1 MKRFVLI
8 VLALGVMAH
17 QLSFTGTYLL
27 YRANRSYIIS
37 QLCEQRQVPG
47 SGCKGKCYLQK
58 QLKKNVQREQQLP
71 PTQKIATPDLALMP
85 EAFRLTGA
93 TPTPALQEVRMPF
106 SLCFYVSS
114 PAKGIFHPPRRTA

>member
-8 VLALGVMAH
+8 VLVAGFVAH
-17 QLSFTGTYLL
+17 QLSFTGAYLL

-47 SGCKGKCYLQK
+47 SGCEGKCYLQK

-71 PTQKIATPDLALMP
+71 AAPKPATPDLAPMP
-85 EAFRLTGA
+85 DALRLTRA
-93 TPTPALQEVRMPF
+93 TPPPAPQEARTPFALR
-106 SLCFYVSS
+106 FYASS
-114 PAKGIFHPPRRTA
+114 PVRGIFHPPRCTA